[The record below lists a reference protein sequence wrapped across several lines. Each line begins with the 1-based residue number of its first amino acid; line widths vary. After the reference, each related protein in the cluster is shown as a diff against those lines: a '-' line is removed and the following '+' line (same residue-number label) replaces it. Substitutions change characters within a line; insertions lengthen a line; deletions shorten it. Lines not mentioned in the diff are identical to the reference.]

1 MGLDL
6 WKDAH
11 EAMAGSVALVTGGGA
26 GIGRAIA
33 EALGAAGASLVVA
46 EKHPDRAEAARRAL
60 DEAGIANLV
69 VVCDVTDETAVL
81 ALAEAISLAFGRLD
95 VLVNNVGDFLGI
107 HKPFAE
113 TTRAEWTALY
123 GVNLEHIFLV
133 THAMLPLL
141 RRGTNASIINV
152 SSIEAFRGIPNFAVY
167 GALKHA
173 VTGFTKSLALELA
186 PETIRVNA
194 IAPETTE
201 TEQIQIHAW
210 IPDEYKHL
218 IPRWIP
224 LGRYGRPE
232 DAAGAALFLAS
243 RLSSWMTGATINLDG
258 GALAAGGWRQTADGT
273 WTNRPVITGHAQ
285 K

>member
-1 MGLDL
+1 MGPNI
-6 WKDAH
+6 WKDAQ

-46 EKHPDRAEAARRAL
+46 EKDPDRADSVRGALNAAR
-60 DEAGIANLV
+60 ITNV
-69 VVCDVTDETAVL
+69 VVVADVTDEA
-81 ALAEAISLAFGRLD
+81 AGAAGAAPAAQAFGRLD
-95 VLVNNVGDFLGI
+95 VLVNNVGDFLGV
-107 HKPFAE
+107 HKPFAQ
-113 TTRAEWTALY
+113 TTRAEWSALY
-123 GVNLEHIFLV
+123 GANLEHIFLV

-141 RRGTNASIINV
+141 RRGRNASIINI

-167 GALKHA
+167 GAFKHA

-186 PETIRVNA
+186 PENIRVNA

-201 TEQIQIHAW
+201 TEQIQIHSW
-210 IPDEYKHL
+210 IPDEHKHL
-218 IPRWIP
+218 IPRWMP

-232 DAAGAALFLAS
+232 DTAGAALYLAS
-243 RLSSWMTGATINLDG
+243 ALSSWVTGATINLDG